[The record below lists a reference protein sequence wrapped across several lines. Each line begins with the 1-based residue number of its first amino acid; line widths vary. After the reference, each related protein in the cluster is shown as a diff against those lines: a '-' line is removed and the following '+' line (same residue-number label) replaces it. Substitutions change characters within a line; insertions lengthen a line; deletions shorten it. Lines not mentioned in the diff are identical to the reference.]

1 MNKNRNKIAAMMMVA
16 AITVSSV
23 AMPAEAAISSINT
36 KKISYTQ
43 EIEEEEKY
51 GIYLD
56 NSIVDTSGI
65 SDITL
70 NNIKDEEFK
79 KFLSENLDQDG
90 NGIISKETVAKVN
103 KIIYTG
109 FLENIEGIGKF
120 KNLKILKLDRMGSY
134 DAVLTGLDDLK
145 ELILLERL
153 EIIGH
158 DISSI
163 DLTSNTNLTKLNL
176 SGNRFTNINL
186 KNNTKLRTLDVSANE
201 LNELNIDSLGELEYL
216 MASEQGMFDNTK
228 KLESINLSN
237 NTKLKE
243 MNLSNCNL
251 KSLDLSKCDNLVR
264 VETYGNENLES
275 VIFSEKKEELNN
287 VNLSDTKIENINLSN
302 APKLEILNV
311 GETNL
316 KNLNIINSNNITWL
330 YCSDT
335 KIKELDLTKLPNLEY
350 VYCANAEEGSGE
362 NRFETL
368 DISKCPKLIE
378 IHCENTELNSLIV
391 GENSNL
397 RRICCN
403 NNNIQEINLKGC
415 TGIKELF
422 IDNNE
427 IEKIDVSNN
436 ELLEYFDCR
445 NNNITS
451 LSLAKNT
458 KLIRISLEGNSIGDL
473 EISDLA
479 PLGQTT
485 LIPKQ
490 EKEIILTNNDTK
502 IDLMKIFDKI
512 DTNRITDVY
521 PTNIKISSGQISWS
535 GKAPNKITY
544 NYRANKKL
552 KYQVVLNI
560 VGGATNPDQKP
571 EEKPNEKPNKR
582 HEKIIGSDRYE
593 TAAKIADKMG
603 SYNTV
608 ILVNSD
614 KSMADGLSAASLS
627 GKKNAPILLV
637 KQDKIPKATMDRIN
651 KANNVY
657 IVGGENAISK
667 NVEKKLKESGKKINR
682 IAGKD
687 RYDTSR
693 EIAKLLGGYD
703 KAFIVNGAKGEA
715 DAMSVSAVAA
725 KYGAP
730 ILLTNGKTSIHD
742 KKSGVKYYAIGG
754 TAVIDNKL
762 KEKYSAER
770 VAGSD
775 RYATNRE
782 IMDEFYWNSEK
793 VYFAKGDTLI
803 DALTA
808 SALAKDNGI
817 VLVSKNKNHS
827 ELEGKDTVQV
837 GGMNFEIDFE

>member
-23 AMPAEAAISSINT
+23 AMPVEAIALNTGKGIAVERNKNIQVKAGEIKDVAIT
-36 KKISYTQ
+36 
-43 EIEEEEKY
+43 EEAFP
-51 GIYLD
+51 
-56 NSIVDTSGI
+56 
-65 SDITL
+65 
-70 NNIKDEEFK
+70 DEEFRNK
-79 KFLSENLDQDG
+79 VIMIANQVYEENPILSAD
-90 NGIISKETVAKVN
+90 
-103 KIIYTG
+103 KIIETTELDLYG
-109 FLENIEGIGKF
+109 LNIGNLKGIENF
-120 KNLKILKLDRMGSY
+120 KNLKVLDCS
-134 DAVLTGLDDLK
+134 
-145 ELILLERL
+145 
-153 EIIGH
+153 
-158 DISSI
+158 
-163 DLTSNTNLTKLNL
+163 
-176 SGNRFTNINL
+176 
-186 KNNTKLRTLDVSANE
+186 
-201 LNELNIDSLGELEYL
+201 
-216 MASEQGMFDNTK
+216 DN
-228 KLESINLSN
+228 
-237 NTKLKE
+237 
-243 MNLSNCNL
+243 NL
-251 KSLDLSKCDNLVR
+251 KSLDLSKNTLLETLIYSSNNVSTIDLSNNINLKEIYCSSNGIESIDISKCSELETFCCLYDNLKSIDVSQNKKLKKL
-264 VETYGNENLES
+264 YLSGNEIS
-275 VIFSEKKEELNN
+275 
-287 VNLSDTKIENINLSN
+287 NINLSN
-302 APKLEILNV
+302 NKLLEELDLACTKIESLDISHNNKLKELTLGIIDSMSSIKKINFGNINSLKEIYMPNSYVESLDLKNMVNLEKLNCENNPLGSLDVRNNIKLKELSALNCQLSNIDISNNKELESLDLTFNKKLSNIDISENKKLKSLGLGYTQLSNIDISKNNLLENLSVWHNENLKDIDLSNNTGLKSLNLSETAIKDIDLSNNTKLEEV
-311 GETNL
+311 SVEGL
-316 KNLNIINSNNITWL
+316 KN
-330 YCSDT
+330 
-335 KIKELDLTKLPNLEY
+335 IKSLDLTKQPLLTEIRIGESSLGY
-350 VYCANAEEGSGE
+350 VETKSNQSINE
-362 NRFETL
+362 NVYEDGKKSSVDIKINKNIKSIDLNDLFKGIDGDKIKVKTKGVNKNGTVLNWEKIPSKIIYTYDL
-368 DISKCPKLIE
+368 ISKNNAQIE
-378 IHCENTELNSLIV
+378 ITLNVGIISEPINPPTEN
-391 GENSNL
+391 G
-397 RRICCN
+397 
-403 NNNIQEINLKGC
+403 
-415 TGIKELF
+415 
-422 IDNNE
+422 
-427 IEKIDVSNN
+427 
-436 ELLEYFDCR
+436 
-445 NNNITS
+445 
-451 LSLAKNT
+451 
-458 KLIRISLEGNSIGDL
+458 
-473 EISDLA
+473 
-479 PLGQTT
+479 
-485 LIPKQ
+485 
-490 EKEIILTNNDTK
+490 
-502 IDLMKIFDKI
+502 
-512 DTNRITDVY
+512 
-521 PTNIKISSGQISWS
+521 
-535 GKAPNKITY
+535 
-544 NYRANKKL
+544 
-552 KYQVVLNI
+552 
-560 VGGATNPDQKP
+560 GGATNPDQKP
-571 EEKPNEKPNKR
+571 EEKPNEKPNKK

-637 KQDKIPKATMDRIN
+637 KQNKIPKATMDRIN

-754 TAVIDNKL
+754 TSVIDNKL